1 MHPRTTLGLVTAV
14 ALAAHHVTHSFITP
28 TVPCSSCGRRCS
40 SSRRFVAA
48 TPPPEDFFRTL
59 VEQAQVPVAEKL
71 QELALSIEESLPTTA
86 AATAAVASEPQQ
98 DQQLLQEQQ
107 QQQLLLLQEQQQQQ
121 DEVDFRL
128 TKDDA
133 RVLLR
138 FGSGDSEKIITLFG
152 LYCAVV
158 SMVTGLIWMAAMSLV
173 GLSINQQDLVD
184 PHRAIFDATGK
195 VWAKVWLS
203 LIGSYPTITGNVEQI
218 HVSKDNEQ
226 GNPAC
231 LYVANHASWL
241 DIPVLCTVLDPV
253 FKFIAKGELAKVPCV
268 GQQLHGGQHI
278 LIDREDRRSQLKTFK
293 EGMSYLRDK
302 HVSLMAFPEGKRS
315 KDGRLMEFKRGLF
328 SLAAKAHVPIIP
340 ITISHTS
347 DVMPSN
353 SYFPVQSGRGKIH
366 VHIGEAIHPEG
377 KTEGELEALVRAE
390 FLAHLPASQRPLVVV
405 AQDAAIL
412 PERELQSAA

>member
-1 MHPRTTLGLVTAV
+1 MHPSNTLRLVTAV

-28 TVPCSSCGRRCS
+28 TVPGSLSCGRHCKT
-40 SSRRFVAA
+40 RRFVAA

-59 VEQAQVPVAEKL
+59 VEQAQVPVTEKL
-71 QELALSIEESLPTTA
+71 QEFALSIEESLPTTA
-86 AATAAVASEPQQ
+86 AAAVASEPQQ
-98 DQQLLQEQQ
+98 QPQQQ
-107 QQQLLLLQEQQQQQ
+107 QQQLLVQEQQEQQQQ
-121 DEVDFRL
+121 DDIDFSL
-128 TKDDA
+128 KKDDA

-173 GLSINQQDLVD
+173 GLSINQQDLLD

-203 LIGSYPTITGNVEQI
+203 LIGSYPTITGNVQQI

-377 KTEGELEALVRAE
+377 KTEGEMEALVRAE
-390 FLAHLPASQRPLVVV
+390 FLAHLPASQRPLVV
-405 AQDAAIL
+405 AQDDAVL
-412 PERELQSAA
+412 PERELQSAV